1 MGFCPGGSSSRL
13 GSSEGARIHKRR
25 NEIGS
30 PASGTYVNLTWN
42 VSHLLR
48 RIFAYG
54 KKAVVQN
61 LLALKDNQRSTQ
73 AREEKY

>member
-1 MGFCPGGSSSRL
+1 MGFCQGGSSSRL
-13 GSSEGARIHKRR
+13 GSSEGARTHKRR
-25 NEIGS
+25 NENGS

-48 RIFAYG
+48 RIFANG
-54 KKAVVQN
+54 KKAVVRN
-61 LLALKDNQRSTQ
+61 LLGLKDSQRSPQ